1 MNVFETLNANLL
13 TQPFAGQ
20 DTAAILNQC
29 QWISAMYAKVENA
42 ISVLS
47 DLKNNKSYIYSGHIA
62 TALGLTY
69 SQDMREIN
77 SIWEDEIFNRIH
89 PDHLVGKHLM
99 ELKFF
104 HLLKGLP
111 LSERCDY
118 QVNSYLQMRNQY
130 EDYMSVQHRMFY
142 LHSSNDGSVNLA
154 LCLYNFG
161 ISPLPVDKYQGAIVN
176 MRSGKVMVSDNQQF
190 SDILSFREKE
200 LLQLVKNG
208 KSSKEIA
215 TILSISINTVNRHR
229 QNILEKLHVKN
240 SFEACKIAEAIELL

>member
-47 DLKNNKSYIYSGHIA
+47 DLKNNKSYIYNGHIA

-69 SQDMREIN
+69 SPDMREIN
-77 SIWEDEIFNRIH
+77 SIWEDDIFNRIH

-118 QVNSYLQMRNQY
+118 QVNSYIQMRNQDEEY
-130 EDYMSVQHRMFY
+130 ISVQHRMFY
-142 LHSSNDGSVNLA
+142 LHSSTDGSVNLA

-161 ISPLPVDKYQGAIVN
+161 ISPLAADKYQGAIVN

-190 SDILSFREKE
+190 SDILSYREKE